1 MSNGVA
7 RVGDTISGTC
17 TGIYE
22 RYETVGHDSDG
33 HPIRRWVQYEESGT
47 VTGIITSGS
56 PDTFID
62 GLAVARVGDTVSI
75 TKTYPHSN
83 HIDDLE
89 VTGVISSGSDAMLV
103 NGKKV
108 ACVGSK
114 INASNVTATIER
126 GSSTVFV

>member
-22 RYETVGHDSDG
+22 RYEIVGHDSDG
-33 HPIRRWVQYEESGT
+33 DPIRRWVQYEESGK
-47 VTGIITSGS
+47 VKGVITSGS

-62 GLAVARVGDTVSI
+62 GLAVARVEYGSI

-89 VTGVISSGSDAMLV
+89 VTGLFQVE
-103 NGKKV
+103 
-108 ACVGSK
+108 
-114 INASNVTATIER
+114 VTR
-126 GSSTVFV
+126 CW